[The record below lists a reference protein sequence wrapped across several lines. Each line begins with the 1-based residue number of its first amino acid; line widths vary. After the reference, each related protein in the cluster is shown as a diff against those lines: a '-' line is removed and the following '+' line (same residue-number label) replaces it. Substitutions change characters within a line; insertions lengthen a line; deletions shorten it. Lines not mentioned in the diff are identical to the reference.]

1 MREWNG
7 GQGTK
12 PRPQHN
18 TIPWLSAFVWDWR
31 TSTAGLFTKGGNH
44 TTLACQMPAICFSR
58 HAGSPSNLLELP
70 VGIRLYIYS
79 FNRIDLHLYKEVLS
93 LVQKTDNIMIMTEWK
108 WISWDWIEQNKIVQ
122 IWLKDVK
129 IKQKAWNNMNN
140 KIKDNN
146 KK

>member
-1 MREWNG
+1 
-7 GQGTK
+7 
-12 PRPQHN
+12 
-18 TIPWLSAFVWDWR
+18 
-31 TSTAGLFTKGGNH
+31 
-44 TTLACQMPAICFSR
+44 
-58 HAGSPSNLLELP
+58 
-70 VGIRLYIYS
+70 
-79 FNRIDLHLYKEVLS
+79 
-93 LVQKTDNIMIMTEWK
+93 MIMTESTENDTKWK